1 MVSRGR
7 AGGASRRRTLVLRG
21 DLAGDA
27 IDAGLRNIIVDVYV
41 VLVLVAGCG
50 LTALMYYNQ
59 RKARATTNSAQRQDA
74 AGVSE
79 VMTMR

>member
-1 MVSRGR
+1 
-7 AGGASRRRTLVLRG
+7 
-21 DLAGDA
+21 
-27 IDAGLRNIIVDVYV
+27 VDVSV

>member
-27 IDAGLRNIIVDVYV
+27 IDAGLRNIIVDVSV
-41 VLVLVAGCG
+41 VLVAGCG